1 MGSEKPFKSTRCN
14 SPSDLT
20 AVPGEGANQLELD
33 QLLASRLQEMYKT
46 EDSDL
51 QEMYSNEDS
60 GQLQEMHNTEDPVT
74 HKEGTSSAMNL
85 TDSSSVA
92 KALAEMVD
100 KSGQLF
106 IVVRR
111 DSLLKRVL
119 SIWNRE
125 VSKTSGS
132 AHPVVKVN
140 FGGKE
145 RIDSSAM
152 AREFYI
158 SSL

>member
-1 MGSEKPFKSTRCN
+1 
-14 SPSDLT
+14 
-20 AVPGEGANQLELD
+20 
-33 QLLASRLQEMYKT
+33 
-46 EDSDL
+46 
-51 QEMYSNEDS
+51 
-60 GQLQEMHNTEDPVT
+60 
-74 HKEGTSSAMNL
+74 MNL

-111 DSLLKRVL
+111 DSLLKKVL

-125 VSKTSGS
+125 VSKTSGL